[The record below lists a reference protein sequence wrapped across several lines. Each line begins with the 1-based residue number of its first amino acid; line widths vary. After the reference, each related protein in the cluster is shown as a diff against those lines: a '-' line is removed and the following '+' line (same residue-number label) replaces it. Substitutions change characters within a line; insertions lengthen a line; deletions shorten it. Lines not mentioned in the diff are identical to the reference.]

1 MSEHAREYGLAVLA
15 LALCT
20 AACFALYPLT
30 NLTDLVMVYMVGTLA
45 VALRGRRG
53 PALLS
58 SACGVLCFD
67 FFFVP
72 PRFTLHV
79 DRSEYLVTFA
89 VMFGVA
95 LLISH
100 LALSVKRQAEAAKRA
115 EVVAETERL
124 RSSLLS
130 AVSHELRTPLAA
142 IVGSAGALLRGRDEA
157 GRDLL
162 LNIRGEAERMSR
174 LIHNLIETTRL
185 ESGAAL
191 RKEPYPIDDVVG
203 TALER
208 TDSLLA
214 GRPVGLD
221 LPENLPLAPL
231 DPALMELVLVNLV
244 ENAVR
249 HAPGAELSISAR
261 ERMEALEVSVA
272 DRGPGLREEELERV
286 FEKFYRG
293 NLSAGGAG
301 LGLAICR
308 AVVEAHGG
316 RIVAENR
323 GGGGAVFRLTLPL
336 KEAR

>member
-1 MSEHAREYGLAVLA
+1 
-15 LALCT
+15 
-20 AACFALYPLT
+20 
-30 NLTDLVMVYMVGTLA
+30 
-45 VALRGRRG
+45 
-53 PALLS
+53 
-58 SACGVLCFD
+58 
-67 FFFVP
+67 
-72 PRFTLHV
+72 
-79 DRSEYLVTFA
+79 
-89 VMFGVA
+89 
-95 LLISH
+95 
-100 LALSVKRQAEAAKRA
+100 
-115 EVVAETERL
+115 
-124 RSSLLS
+124 
-130 AVSHELRTPLAA
+130 
-142 IVGSAGALLRGRDEA
+142 
-157 GRDLL
+157 
-162 LNIRGEAERMSR
+162 MSR

-191 RKEPYPIDDVVG
+191 KKEPYPIDDVVG

-249 HAPGAELSISAR
+249 HAPGAELTISAR

-293 NLSAGGAG
+293 NPSAGGAG

-336 KEAR
+336 QEAR